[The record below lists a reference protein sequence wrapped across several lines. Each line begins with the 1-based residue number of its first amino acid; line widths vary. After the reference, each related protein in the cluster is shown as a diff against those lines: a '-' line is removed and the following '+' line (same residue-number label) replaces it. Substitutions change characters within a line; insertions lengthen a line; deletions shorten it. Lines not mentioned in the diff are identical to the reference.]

1 MTGHTDIAE
10 KPGVQPRVA
19 HRVGSVPSGSHA
31 ASGRLRARSMI
42 MWFLRSPIAS
52 VIVVALLWQ
61 CVTVAFKVSPRV
73 IPPLSV
79 VLADA
84 WHIRLDL
91 AASFGRTLLETVLGF
106 VGGSLLGCLFG
117 ITFAY
122 VRTLE
127 RAVFPLFVISQSMP
141 VVAFGALVVI
151 WFGNTLLAKVMMALF
166 LSFLP
171 VTVNTLR
178 GLKSI
183 DPQRIGLMRS
193 FGAKGYTLF
202 ARLAW
207 PWAMPQVMVG
217 LKVAISLSLIGS
229 IVGEWFGETVGL
241 GVMLLQAMYT
251 EDMTRLWTVI
261 VACGIM
267 GSALYGIISLI
278 ERRLVWW
285 RSES

>member
-1 MTGHTDIAE
+1 MSAAPD
-10 KPGVQPRVA
+10 VA
-19 HRVGSVPSGSHA
+19 HRVLPARPGSGA
-31 ASGRLRARSMI
+31 ATARQGRQRRLLLG
-42 MWFLRSPIAS
+42 FLRSPLASTIAL
-52 VIVVALLWQ
+52 ALLWEFG
-61 CVTVAFKVSPRV
+61 TIAFAVPKR
-73 IPPLSV
+73 IMPPLSAV
-79 VLADA
+79 FADA
-84 WHIRLDL
+84 WTVRADL
-91 AASFGRTLLETVLGF
+91 LASFGRTLLETVLGF
-106 VGGSLLGCLFG
+106 IAGSLLGCLFG

-127 RAVFPLFVISQSMP
+127 RSVFPLFVISQSMP

-193 FGAKGYTLF
+193 FGARGFTLF
-202 ARLAW
+202 AKLAW
-207 PWAMPQVMVG
+207 PWALPQIMVG

-241 GVMLLQAMYT
+241 GVMLLQAMYS

-261 VACGIM
+261 VACGLM
-267 GSALYGIISLI
+267 GSALYGFISLI

-285 RSES
+285 RSAS